1 MGDCLRLSYFG
12 DNLVVV
18 EHLVLMLV
26 QLVVNNQSTDPDLKV
41 FAADDQLV
49 QAVLVVVCQ
58 HKGGHI
64 VPSHRP
70 EWVVSCICLYYCYF
84 FLIHIFVCQLEGG
97 MLFSVT
103 VPNGLLPVCL

>member
-41 FAADDQLV
+41 LAADDQLV
-49 QAVLVVVCQ
+49 QAVLVVVGQ

-70 EWVVSCICLYYCYF
+70 EWVVSCICLLF
-84 FLIHIFVCQLEGG
+84 FVCQLEGG